1 MDQSK
6 ERKPAKKAKEMPA
19 RGVLLAGELDRLY
32 QVNKRALAS
41 KGGDR
46 GPRPKSPTVDLI
58 KMEALPHVDGYLSPG
73 LSSGMTQA
81 RAYAMDIGEARE
93 SAINRGLDAVIE
105 ARRKRQ
111 KVAQQTHPSL
121 P

>member
-1 MDQSK
+1 MARSK
-6 ERKPAKKAKEMPA
+6 KRKPAKKGKELS

-41 KGGDR
+41 KDR
-46 GPRPKSPTVDLI
+46 NRWPGLKPTTVDLI
-58 KMEALPHVDGYLSPG
+58 RMEALPHFDGYLSPG

-81 RAYAMDIGEARE
+81 RAYAMEIGEARE
-93 SAINRGLDAVIE
+93 SEINRGLDAVIE

-111 KVAQQTHPSL
+111 KVGTIDTSL
-121 P
+121 TD